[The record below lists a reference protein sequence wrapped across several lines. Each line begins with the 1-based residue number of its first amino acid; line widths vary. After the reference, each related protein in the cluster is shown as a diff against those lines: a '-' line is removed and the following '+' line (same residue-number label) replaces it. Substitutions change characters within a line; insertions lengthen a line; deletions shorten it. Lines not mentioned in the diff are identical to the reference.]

1 MKLLRQLPIVVLKGC
16 PCVGTSPYCLCVLS
30 GFGGRA
36 GFDVNTSHA
45 CLQAVLAVITL
56 VAGGSG
62 EGGAETVTFFH
73 WKRP

>member
-1 MKLLRQLPIVVLKGC
+1 M
-16 PCVGTSPYCLCVLS
+16 GTSLYCLCVLS

-62 EGGAETVTFFH
+62 EGGAETITFFIG
-73 WKRP
+73 KDPDARKDLKVGGEGEDKG